1 MKTPKVAIIKLRH
14 RTKTQ
19 KWDQERARSWSDI
32 LQSEE
37 KGILGSVDSLWKEL
51 QVMKAQIK
59 KLKRERMAFDPKKNN
74 NKRNVDLKKN
84 MAELE
89 QYYRR

>member
-1 MKTPKVAIIKLRH
+1 M
-14 RTKTQ
+14 
-19 KWDQERARSWSDI
+19 
-32 LQSEE
+32 
-37 KGILGSVDSLWKEL
+37 DSLWKEL

-84 MAELE
+84 MAEMEL
-89 QYYRR
+89 YYRR